1 MARVAIIGLNAG
13 TAYLAY
19 LLAKGNHRVTM
30 VAGAR
35 DARLIDLEPHVR
47 HGLLRDNRLFTLDFL
62 STLMDVREHYIED
75 TKIDA
80 QRIWVGGHSLGYF
93 DLIYTGTEDE
103 LVTRGSGD
111 VISSSDP
118 FLALMHCM
126 VMRAAG
132 LSAAVSVDVDEW
144 ILKWSGCERRSG
156 ANYFIEAMSRQPP
169 PGGFLIGLG
178 QKFVDAGGSIA
189 VVRRGLHEVLMGIGE
204 AARIM
209 DMGTQRPIGFDY
221 AWAGGVGVYV
231 IGSMPSSMSGMSTR
245 RMHAVFGENE
255 VEARVV
261 MMGDRVVHAMIASRG
276 WGFTLRDAVDVY
288 RWIGGDPAGFLFDI
302 GNYQSLGRLRG
313 IFSFIY

>member
-1 MARVAIIGLNAG
+1 MARIAIIGLNAG

-19 LLAKGNHRVTM
+19 LLAKGNHRVTIIT
-30 VAGAR
+30 GAK

-62 STLMDVREHYIED
+62 STLMDVREHDILD
-75 TKIDA
+75 TKIDS
-80 QRIWVGGHSLGYF
+80 QRIWIGGRSLGYF

-111 VISSSDP
+111 VVASSDP

-126 VMRAAG
+126 VMRASG
-132 LSAAVSVDVDEW
+132 LDAAVSVNIDEW
-144 ILKWSGCERRSG
+144 ILKWSGCERRG
-156 ANYFIEAMSRQPP
+156 EANYFVETEIKQPP
-169 PGGFLIGLG
+169 PGGFFIGLG
-178 QKFVDAGGSIA
+178 QKFVDASGSIT
-189 VVRRGLHEVLMGIGE
+189 VVRRGFHEVLIGIGE
-204 AARIM
+204 AARVM
-209 DMGTQRPIGFDY
+209 GMGTQRPIGFDY
-221 AWAGGVGVYV
+221 AWAGDTGVYIV
-231 IGSMPSSMSGMSTR
+231 GSMPSSMSGMSTR

-255 VEARVV
+255 IEARAV
-261 MMGDRVVHAMIASRG
+261 MMGDRVIHAMIASRG
-276 WGFTLRDAVDVY
+276 WGFTLRDAVNIY